1 MRLYGFSHSSSTWR
15 VRIGLAL
22 KGIEVETVTVD
33 VSPAAREQDAEGY
46 ERVNPARQVP
56 ALEWTEDG
64 HTRTLS
70 QSMAILQYLEQI
82 HPTPPLWPEDAYA
95 RARATQLAELVNAGI
110 QPLQNNRVLGRLEER
125 GVNPDAWAKLHIERG
140 LAALELMARDGTGR
154 FLAGDA
160 PMVPDLYAVPQL
172 HNARKYGIDVT
183 RFSTLARCEAAC
195 LELPAFS
202 STRPETTARHG

>member
-1 MRLYGFSHSSSTWR
+1 MVMRLYGFSRSSSTWR

-33 VSPAAREQDAEGY
+33 VRPVAREQDAVGY

-56 ALEWTEDG
+56 ALEWEEDG
-64 HTRTLS
+64 ETRTLS
-70 QSMAILQYLEQI
+70 QSMAILQYLEQT
-82 HPTPPLWPEDAYA
+82 HPRPPLWPSDAYA

-125 GVNPDAWAKLHIERG
+125 GVDPSAWAKLHIERG
-140 LAALELMARDGTGR
+140 LAALELMARDGAGD
-154 FLAGDA
+154 FLLGDA

-172 HNARKYGIDVT
+172 HNARKYGIDVAH
-183 RFSTLARCEAAC
+183 FSTLARCAAAC
-195 LELPAFS
+195 LALPAFS
-202 STRPETTARHG
+202 NTHPDAVKT